1 MIKDTDLIFNEYL
14 IGIVFSIMKFQ
25 LFLLS
30 PLSSLLS
37 PLSSLLSLTSS
48 SFPCQG
54 CGIGW
59 LRPDVRWKGP
69 GFDIERDS

>member
-37 PLSSLLSLTSS
+37 PLSSPSRPPA
-48 SFPCQG
+48 FPVKAAV
-54 CGIGW
+54 
-59 LRPDVRWKGP
+59 LD
-69 GFDIERDS
+69 GFGQMFGGKDLALI